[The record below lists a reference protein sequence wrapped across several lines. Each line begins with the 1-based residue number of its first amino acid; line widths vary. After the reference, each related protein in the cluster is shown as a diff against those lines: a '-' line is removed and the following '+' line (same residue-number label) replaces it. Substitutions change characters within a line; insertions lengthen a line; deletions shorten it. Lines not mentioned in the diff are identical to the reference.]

1 MIATR
6 VQLEYFDGSLMF
18 LLEILNSALTEDIA
32 LKSSIVMW
40 TFPLSLNDSS
50 GSGHKVCTDGSLLLL
65 S

>member
-1 MIATR
+1 
-6 VQLEYFDGSLMF
+6 MF
-18 LLEILNSALTEDIA
+18 LLDILNSALTEDIA

-50 GSGHKVCTDGSLLLL
+50 GSGHSVVTDGSLLLL